1 MMQNTEVRYHSE
13 SGKPRTSS
21 NGALFSRIIEA
32 GEEIFEGQLFW
43 NSLWLLPGLP
53 GKNKMKNRG
62 VQGDAVV
69 VNDFWVADT
78 NGCERLRPLWKI
90 VRTQRREETRRQ
102 RRTGYTIL

>member
-1 MMQNTEVRYHSE
+1 ME
-13 SGKPRTSS
+13 
-21 NGALFSRIIEA
+21 LFSPGLLKQERRSRPVV
-32 GEEIFEGQLFW
+32 LD
-43 NSLWLLPGLP
+43 SRLPGLP